1 MKKNKCTG
9 LETIYFSGNL
19 NTIRS
24 SAFMGCAKLSYVNWS
39 DMVNLKEIGSSA
51 FKNCSSLVSIEF
63 PKTITKIN
71 EEAFK
76 GCSGL
81 KVVNLSKSKNLT
93 KLSRSVFEDC
103 ISLQSVTFREKLTTI
118 ESSAFKNCTSLSEIV
133 LPATLTQIDVEA
145 FMGSGVQSVTF
156 LNPENWYLVESVG
169 ESVEGV
175 KSLDLS
181 IVANNA
187 KNLKGEYSSKILIRR
202 I

>member
-1 MKKNKCTG
+1 
-9 LETIYFSGNL
+9 
-19 NTIRS
+19 
-24 SAFMGCAKLSYVNWS
+24 
-39 DMVNLKEIGSSA
+39 
-51 FKNCSSLVSIEF
+51 
-63 PKTITKIN
+63 
-71 EEAFK
+71 
-76 GCSGL
+76 
-81 KVVNLSKSKNLT
+81 
-93 KLSRSVFEDC
+93 C